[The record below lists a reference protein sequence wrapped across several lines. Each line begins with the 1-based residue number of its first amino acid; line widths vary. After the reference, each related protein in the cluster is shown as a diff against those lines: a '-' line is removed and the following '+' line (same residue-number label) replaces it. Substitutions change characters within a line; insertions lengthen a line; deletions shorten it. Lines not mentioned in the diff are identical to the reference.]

1 MVSELGDAGLVLQAA
16 KECGEEGS
24 TRLKLLSRMRL
35 SSTMN
40 NLLTRF
46 RQLYGRFFDY
56 VSYLQS
62 PFLLFVRLYW
72 GVQLIQ
78 SGCGKLHNLEK
89 VTEFFGSLN
98 LPMPA
103 QTALA
108 ISFPEFF
115 SCIFLS
121 IGLLR
126 SEERR
131 VG

>member
-1 MVSELGDAGLVLQAA
+1 
-16 KECGEEGS
+16 
-24 TRLKLLSRMRL
+24 
-35 SSTMN
+35 MN

-78 SGCGKLHNLEK
+78 SGWGKLHNLEK
-89 VTEFFGSLN
+89 VTEFFSSLN

-108 ISFPEFF
+108 SSPEAAAPRPRPRRGG
-115 SCIFLS
+115 SAA
-121 IGLLR
+121 GR
-126 SEERR
+126 SAGASMRA
-131 VG
+131 GP